1 MDPKRWVETA
11 LQATADGMIFVDRVG
26 RVSFLNPAAERLTGW
41 TSTAAA
47 GRSLAEVLQPVHVE
61 SGAPLPL
68 PLAQAMAEGD
78 ALPLPAG
85 AALHSG
91 AGEPMAI
98 DGAVLPVVDERGRV
112 DGAVILMHDVS
123 ERRNTR
129 ERLLSADRLA
139 SIGVLAAGV
148 GHEINNPL
156 TTVVANL
163 EAATHELHEPQHDVN
178 RIDHALIEAR
188 DGAEKVARIVK
199 QLRGWAREA
208 SSTDDRP
215 KVLELQPVVEGAV
228 AMSAAVIRARAR
240 LVKDYGA
247 APPVLAGEA
256 RLGQL
261 LTILLLNTA
270 RSLPEG
276 RPHENE
282 IRVAIGHDE
291 RGAAVIEVND
301 SGKSVRDE
309 LGLATVRSLVAAL
322 GGRVEVVTGA
332 VRLVLPAAHPDG
344 SGVLILGKRPI
355 GRAARRVLTVD
366 DEPLICGAVKRALAP
381 DYQVT
386 TFTSARAAL
395 ASIAAGDAYD
405 ALLVD
410 LLMPEMSGMDLY
422 AEIGRVAPERAG
434 RVVFLTGGAFTRR
447 AGDFLKRVGNPRLEK
462 PFDTRSLKAVLE
474 DVVG

>member
-1 MDPKRWVETA
+1 MMMRRMSSSSSRGDLVDPKRWVETA

-215 KVLELQPVVEGAV
+215 KVLELLPVVEGAV

-322 GGRVEVVTGA
+322 GGPRRGGDRSGAAGAAGRPPRRQRCADPGQAADRPRRATGA
-332 VRLVLPAAHPDG
+332 HR
-344 SGVLILGKRPI
+344 RR
-355 GRAARRVLTVD
+355 RAADLRR
-366 DEPLICGAVKRALAP
+366 R
-381 DYQVT
+381 Q
-386 TFTSARAAL
+386 AR
-395 ASIAAGDAYD
+395 
-405 ALLVD
+405 
-410 LLMPEMSGMDLY
+410 P
-422 AEIGRVAPERAG
+422 R
-434 RVVFLTGGAFTRR
+434 
-447 AGDFLKRVGNPRLEK
+447 PRL
-462 PFDTRSLKAVLE
+462 PGDDLHQRARGAGQHRPPATPTTRSSSICSCPR
-474 DVVG
+474 